1 MKRATEL
8 PDVVQAAGRGEHWA
22 LSELFRAYQPALL
35 RYLRAQEPG
44 VADDL
49 ASEVWIGAARGLATF
64 RGDEA
69 AFRGW
74 LFAIARNHLIGH
86 RRRAV
91 RQRTDVVPAEN
102 LDGVAHL
109 DTGDDPAA
117 TILDRLGAQGA
128 VDELIATLSPEQA
141 EAVLLRVVAGLSVAE
156 TATIMDR
163 PPGTVRVLC
172 HRALRRMAEQFGEQ
186 AWTP

>member
-1 MKRATEL
+1 MTGATEL

-44 VADDL
+44 AADDL
-49 ASEVWIGAARGLATF
+49 ASEVWIGAARGLANF
-64 RGDEA
+64 RGGEA

-74 LFAIARNHLIGH
+74 LFTIARNHLMGH

-91 RQRTDVVPAEN
+91 RRRTDVVPAEE
-102 LDGVAHL
+102 LDSAVPR
-109 DTGDDPAA
+109 DTGTDPAA
-117 TILDRLGAQGA
+117 AILDRLGAQGT
-128 VDELIATLSPEQA
+128 VDELIATLTPEQA
-141 EAVLLRVVAGLSVAE
+141 EAVLLRVVAGLSVNE
-156 TATIMDR
+156 TATIMGR

-172 HRALRRMAEQFGEQ
+172 HRALRRMAEQYGEQ
-186 AWTP
+186 ARTP

>member
-44 VADDL
+44 AADDL

-91 RQRTDVVPAEN
+91 RQRTDVVPAED
-102 LDGVAHL
+102 LDAVRHL
-109 DTGDDPAA
+109 DTGDPAA

-128 VDELIATLSPEQA
+128 VDELIATLTPEQA

-186 AWTP
+186 ARTP

>member
-64 RGDEA
+64 SGDEA

-74 LFAIARNHLIGH
+74 LFAIARNHLMGH

-91 RQRTDVVPAEN
+91 RQRTDVMPAEH
-102 LDGVAHL
+102 LEGVADV
-109 DTGDDPAA
+109 DTGGDPAA
-117 TILDRLGAQGA
+117 AILDRLGAQGP
-128 VDELIATLSPEQA
+128 VDELIATLTPEQA
-141 EAVLLRVVAGLSVAE
+141 EAVLLRVVAGEHLRDGPA
-156 TATIMDR
+156 IMEPH
-163 PPGTVRVLC
+163 PPHL
-172 HRALRRMAEQFGEQ
+172 
-186 AWTP
+186 P

>member
-22 LSELFRAYQPALL
+22 LSELFRAYRPALL
-35 RYLRAQEPG
+35 RDLRAQEPG

-49 ASEVWIGAARGLATF
+49 ASEVWIGAARGLPTF

-91 RQRTDVVPAEN
+91 RQRTDVVPAEH

-109 DTGDDPAA
+109 DTAGDPAA
-117 TILDRLGAQGA
+117 AILDRLGAQGA
-128 VDELIATLSPEQA
+128 VDELIATLTPEQA
-141 EAVLLRVVAGLSVAE
+141 EAVLLRVVAGPSGGE
-156 TATIMDR
+156 T
-163 PPGTVRVLC
+163 PPHLG
-172 HRALRRMAEQFGEQ
+172 
-186 AWTP
+186 PP